1 MKTVHFLR
9 NNCID
14 GGSSLQHCVNTVSQ
28 QKVPCKWDLSHNY
41 NSTQLSTERET
52 WLEDSLLR
60 LQNKGNLTHSQS
72 TLNTSHM
79 IIETHSPWVWLSV
92 SVNIEWLGWGLV
104 WAQWAIWRFEEAL
117 SLKPHRAVIWLFY
130 VITDTVL
137 PLPAIHSHCVDV
149 H

>member
-1 MKTVHFLR
+1 MKMVHFLR

-14 GGSSLQHCVNTVSQ
+14 RGSSLQHCMNTVRQ
-28 QKVPCKWDLSHNY
+28 QKVPCKWDLSHSY
-41 NSTQLSTERET
+41 NSTQLSAERET
-52 WLEDSLLR
+52 WMEDSLLR

-117 SLKPHRAVIWLFY
+117 SLKPHQAVIWLFY